1 MKLEAW
7 IDVAG
12 VSASGLS
19 PEVRA
24 LAAQA
29 EVIAGGRRIL
39 ALLGE
44 CSARKIELDGA
55 ILRDPSA
62 LVQALTGRRALVL
75 ASGDPLYNGI
85 GGTLLNSFPPERLR
99 FHPQVT
105 AFQVLS
111 AKLGI
116 PWEKASHFSV
126 HGKES
131 LPWRRMLS
139 SGLAVIY
146 CDAKRSAQ
154 RIAAELIAAYPAGAG
169 RRAAVGCDLGTESE
183 WMESSTLGAIA
194 NDTRA
199 DHSLSILVLFPS
211 SSAPELPLGLDDA
224 SYVHDGNVITHPEVR
239 AVVLSK
245 LRLHSGVM
253 WDVGAGS
260 GSVGLEA
267 AGLCPTLQVYAVE
280 QSASRVA
287 NIRCNAERESLE
299 NYHLCEGTFSGK
311 EKELP
316 DPDFVFVG
324 GGGAELE
331 EILKQSFARLAPGG
345 VLAATAVL
353 VESVCVLSSVLKEY
367 RRELLTLNI
376 ARALPLAGSFCCKAE
391 NPVTLAL
398 FAKKGDL

>member
-1 MKLEAW
+1 MKVEAW

-85 GGTLLNSFPPERLR
+85 GGTLLNCFPPERLR

-154 RIAAELIAAYPAGAG
+154 HVASGLIAAYPAGAG

-199 DHSLSILVLFPS
+199 DRSLSILVLFPS
-211 SSAPELPLGLDDA
+211 SNAPELPLGLDDA

-267 AGLCPTLQVYAVE
+267 AGLCPALQVYAVE
-280 QSASRVA
+280 QSASRAA
-287 NIRCNAERESLE
+287 NIRCNAERENLG

-324 GGGAELE
+324 GGGTELE
-331 EILKQSFARLAPGG
+331 EILKQAFARLAPGG

-353 VESVCVLSSVLKEY
+353 VESVSVLSSVLKEY

-391 NPVTLAL
+391 NPVTLAV

>member
-1 MKLEAW
+1 MKKEPW

-19 PEVRA
+19 PEVRM

-29 EVIAGGRRIL
+29 EVIAGGRRVL

-44 CSARKIELDGA
+44 CSARKIELDGTA
-55 ILRDPSA
+55 LRDPGA
-62 LVQALTGRRALVL
+62 LAERLKGRRALVL

-85 GGTLLNSFPPERLR
+85 GGTLLQYFPRESLR

-126 HGKES
+126 HGKET

-146 CDAKRSAQ
+146 CDAKRSAR
-154 RIAAELIAAYPAGAG
+154 RIASELIAAHPGSAV
-169 RRAAVGCDLGTESE
+169 RRAAAGCDLGTASE
-183 WMESSTLGAIA
+183 WVETSTLGALA
-194 NDTRA
+194 DDTRA
-199 DHSLSILVLFPS
+199 DRSLSILVLFPS
-211 SSAPELPLGLDDA
+211 SHAPELPLGLDDA

-239 AVVLSK
+239 AVILSK

-267 AGLCPTLQVYAVE
+267 AGLCPALQVYAVE
-280 QSASRVA
+280 RSGSRAA
-287 NIRCNAERESLE
+287 NIRCNAERENLE
-299 NYHLCEGTFSGK
+299 NYHLCEGAFSEK

-316 DPDFVFVG
+316 DPDFVFAG

-353 VESVCVLSSVLKEY
+353 VESVCVLSGVLKEY
-367 RRELLTLNI
+367 RRELLTLNV

-391 NPVTLAL
+391 NPVTLAV

>member
-85 GGTLLNSFPPERLR
+85 GGTLLNCFPPECLR

-154 RIAAELIAAYPAGAG
+154 HVASGLIAAYPAGAG

-199 DHSLSILVLFPS
+199 DRSLSILVLFPS

-267 AGLCPTLQVYAVE
+267 AGLCPALQVYAVE
-280 QSASRVA
+280 QSASRAA
-287 NIRCNAERESLE
+287 NIRCNAERESLG

-331 EILKQSFARLAPGG
+331 EILKQSFVRLAPGG

-367 RRELLTLNI
+367 RRELLTLNV

-391 NPVTLAL
+391 NPVTLAV